1 MHRLLLFGAVGLL
14 TLVTAPVAL
23 AQQAVSAALPQA
35 VPAPAPDLSASV
47 EEVLLENFDKDDDTF
62 GLISYFFGGEGD
74 DPDNNTGDGWILGT
88 NALGFHEHA
97 SFFET
102 PDLSATFVTGV
113 QLWFTNVSTE
123 ADIQEIE
130 VSIFSGEG
138 DPVFGSGPEDE
149 LASQTLSVLD
159 IAVDETGET
168 VVPTEVRFDLPVE
181 VEEGF
186 FVVLNYGTTAF
197 DDDSKYAV
205 SLGATQGLGTPII
218 NTWARFNNSWAQLDD
233 WIGPLANDFEV
244 YLWIDAFVDPN
255 PVVSNEGDAVTPR
268 QVELLQNAPNPF
280 SQETALRLQ
289 VTEATTATLT
299 IYDALGRAVA
309 TPLSEAVLTPGL
321 QAIPFDASALPSGLY
336 VTRLETNGTVQVRK
350 MTVVR

>member
-1 MHRLLLFGAVGLL
+1 M
-14 TLVTAPVAL
+14 
-23 AQQAVSAALPQA
+23 
-35 VPAPAPDLSASV
+35 
-47 EEVLLENFDKDDDTF
+47 
-62 GLISYFFGGEGD
+62 
-74 DPDNNTGDGWILGT
+74 
-88 NALGFHEHA
+88 
-97 SFFET
+97 
-102 PDLSATFVTGV
+102 
-113 QLWFTNVSTE
+113 
-123 ADIQEIE
+123 
-130 VSIFSGEG
+130 
-138 DPVFGSGPEDE
+138 
-149 LASQTLSVLD
+149 LD

-197 DDDSKYAV
+197 DDDSKEDSKAAV
-205 SLGATQGLGTPII
+205 SLGATQQLDTPLI

-255 PVVSNEGDAVTPR
+255 PVVSNESDAVTPR
-268 QVELLQNAPNPF
+268 QVELLQNTPNPF

-289 VTEATTATLT
+289 VTEATTVTLT

-350 MTVVR
+350 ATVVH